1 MNERFTCYPSGIK
14 IKGDEKMEILQVK
27 SIDKVYGTKENKV
40 QALRN
45 ILFLWSRENSP
56 LLWEL
61 PDLGKV
67 QC

>member
-14 IKGDEKMEILQVK
+14 IKGDENGNTAGE

-45 ILFLWSRENSP
+45 ITFLWSRENSP

>member
-1 MNERFTCYPSGIK
+1 MNERFTFYTSGIK

-45 ILFLWSRENSP
+45 ITFSVEQGEFTAIVGTS
-56 LLWEL
+56 
-61 PDLGKV
+61 
-67 QC
+67 